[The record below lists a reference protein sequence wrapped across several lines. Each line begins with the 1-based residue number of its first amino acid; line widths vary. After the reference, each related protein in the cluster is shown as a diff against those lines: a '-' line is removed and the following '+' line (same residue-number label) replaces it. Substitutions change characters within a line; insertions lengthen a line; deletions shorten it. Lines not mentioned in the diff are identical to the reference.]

1 MKACLDPS
9 VPVLTPALEARV
21 LIGLGLAASAAFILS
36 SGGSVEDVLGTETV
50 EGVDGTILEGI
61 VGAGAALL
69 GGMREAMS
77 DGGAEE
83 VVEEAGVASF
93 EVSMFFTFLRQAFTA
108 FLEAL
113 GIFL

>member
-9 VPVLTPALEARV
+9 IPVLTPALETRV

-61 VGAGAALL
+61 VGAGAALI
-69 GGMREAMS
+69 GGMREVMGES
-77 DGGAEE
+77 GAEE
-83 VVEEAGVASF
+83 VVEEAGVAGF
-93 EVSMFFTFLRQAFTA
+93 EVSMFFNFLRQAFTA

-113 GIFL
+113 GVFL

>member
-1 MKACLDPS
+1 MLSWKSEAEET
-9 VPVLTPALEARV
+9 LTS
-21 LIGLGLAASAAFILS
+21 SAAFILS
-36 SGGSVEDVLGTETV
+36 SGGSVEDVLGTETI

-69 GGMREAMS
+69 GGMSEAIS
-77 DGGAEE
+77 DGGVEE
-83 VVEEAGVASF
+83 VVEEAGLAGF
-93 EVSMFFTFLRQAFTA
+93 EVSMFFNFLRQAFTV